1 MGRWRTTRLV
11 ARARLLIGLAT
22 RSSIVLPAVCSC
34 VSVLFCSVVCKLYC
48 SSDAVASC
56 VQHCVSVLFAALARA
71 WLAIFCGSYAR
82 TLSALLGS
90 CFFAA
95 LRAHTLCLVA
105 FWPQLVAAKPDTKRP
120 PPCARP
126 RVHAAFQS
134 SYLRWTGDFRGRRQL
149 VKQQT
154 TYHFIAFCSV
164 LTV

>member
-1 MGRWRTTRLV
+1 M
-11 ARARLLIGLAT
+11 
-22 RSSIVLPAVCSC
+22 LPAVCSC

-95 LRAHTLCLVA
+95 LRAHTKCFGA
-105 FWPQLVAAKPDTKRP
+105 FWPQLVAAKPDTKWP
-120 PPCARP
+120 PRRAGE

-134 SYLRWTGDFRGRRQL
+134 SFLRWTGDSEGRRRL
-149 VKQQT
+149 VKT
-154 TYHFIAFCSV
+154 AGPRTYFIAFFSRANA
-164 LTV
+164 